1 MDIKTI
7 VAMFTSV
14 ALAAS
19 SLLPTKTSKRCN
31 TCLVFSRAP
40 AIIWWFWWCKDSF
53 EHRLRFSLKLANGAI
68 HASFSDR
75 WVGSCLCKF
84 WLPNT
89 TAAIPRTCAKM
100 KDVLYR
106 LLLFNKK
113 WCCLARPSWLR
124 IIVQQS
130 RNQTFVGR
138 FRFLLEAKAKAFKN
152 YFFLNKFK
160 KTTATTAANHLGA
173 MLDDVQNFV
182 CRKRFE
188 RAESKGRYNE

>member
-1 MDIKTI
+1 MMLPGKAILARNNRMTIPRPHKKMKHVLHGLLISMDTKTI

-40 AIIWWFWWCKDSF
+40 AIILWFWWCKDSL

-68 HASFSDR
+68 HATFSDR

-89 TAAIPRTCAKM
+89 TAAILRTCAKM

-106 LLLFNKK
+106 LLFFCKK
-113 WCCLARPSWLR
+113 WCCLARPS
-124 IIVQQS
+124 
-130 RNQTFVGR
+130 
-138 FRFLLEAKAKAFKN
+138 
-152 YFFLNKFK
+152 
-160 KTTATTAANHLGA
+160 
-173 MLDDVQNFV
+173 
-182 CRKRFE
+182 
-188 RAESKGRYNE
+188 